1 MRVAVILCLAAVG
14 ACQGSESVEIPP
26 PVDAPFTAMTGGLL
40 PTCAVTT
47 SNHVYC
53 WGWNRDGEIGGAS
66 KTDRPYPTQIA
77 NTTKFTGAAAGGGA
91 PGCGPRGG
99 EGACLGCNLAR
110 GDQS

>member
-40 PTCAVTT
+40 HTCAVTT

-53 WGWNRDGEIGGAS
+53 WGWNRDGEIGDAS

-77 NTTKFTGAAAGGGA
+77 NTTTFTAPAAGGGA
-91 PGCGPRGG
+91 PLSVAAGGRGHCWG
-99 EGACLGCNLAR
+99 VYTTR
-110 GDQS
+110 